1 MRHMS
6 PKANLSYLP
15 VSPTTNL
22 TVWTMMKYEYIF
34 RLKFTS

>member
-15 VSPTTNL
+15 MSPTTNL
-22 TVWTMMKYEYIF
+22 TVRTTMKYEYTF